1 MSTAARFVCPFV
13 VCPSLQVSVFQV
25 PVLKGKALLLPL
37 APFLIVK
44 VNVSALEGEYK
55 RSHIKSSVCNTTRER
70 EVGVQTCSNSSVIVL
85 GSSCLWNHIMYLV
98 WNLHDCFFR
107 ALAARY
113 WALVPCGGE
122 GGC

>member
-1 MSTAARFVCPFV
+1 MSTAARFVSVLSPSV
-13 VCPSLQVSVFQV
+13 RPSLQVSVFQV

-55 RSHIKSSVCNTTRER
+55 SSQIKSRLYQQER
-70 EVGVQTCSNSSVIVL
+70 CELGVRTCSNSSVIVL

-98 WNLHDCFFR
+98 
-107 ALAARY
+107 
-113 WALVPCGGE
+113 
-122 GGC
+122 